1 MRSFL
6 RSIELATRYYVTILL
21 VLLFSGVMVWL
32 MMRIVGLDVPLPA
45 VELGLGLVMAYL
57 VVNRGKS
64 EPASQQVVP
73 VMPVRPRRRI
83 TPEDLVI
90 LEVMLKRGQI
100 SPEQFDAAVQEALPP
115 VRPIVPA
122 NDGRRGRR

>member
-1 MRSFL
+1 MRSFV

-21 VLLFSGVMVWL
+21 VLMFGGVMVWL

-45 VELGLGLVMAYL
+45 VELGLGLVIGYL

-64 EPASQQVVP
+64 EPQAQQVLPVP
-73 VMPVRPRRRI
+73 PVRPRRRM

-115 VRPIVPA
+115 VPPVSSP